1 MKKILLLITFLF
13 SGLYCFGQEWNI
25 WETFRTSE
33 EREILLRRRKRADK
47 ILLKGDLK
55 KLRAYMLRNA
65 SNAEGRITL
74 DETYHSYVWRYLVEN
89 ILANTASGELP
100 WEYAQ
105 MAIEING
112 KLQQQY
118 YQPYYLC
125 RLLRYAEKDYS
136 QKYLAEMLGALLDT
150 DPSYMRKAYQKTG
163 LTSMESYSNCK
174 LSNFDD
180 FVLEYVVN
188 KGKIDILKKLEDQ
201 DYRILDHK
209 EISKETYEKFPELLS
224 YLIHISAKKVTADGE
239 SILKFLNNFP
249 EKEELIKDKLE
260 AYAQKQYSLVENAQ
274 NYLDIRKIRDLHSE
288 ECFRFRRIHH
298 IVPHYFV
305 DFDNKEKEIYE
316 KDVKKLEDI
325 KNKVK
330 EYIES
335 TPISIEN
342 ASIFSNKLSNIY
354 PIKYIYSGDYKGK
367 IAEKVEMRGISS
379 KRLLTYDF
387 YKFTPNYFFIEY
399 FIYNYVDNPIDIE
412 KKALIAEDLYQI
424 SHMVEMLKKHFY
436 YELKLTYSFFSSYKV
451 IDRSLEDYEKT
462 TMDYALSFSKMPNYV
477 LDNNDFRESI
487 APLLEIKNAE
497 REAAVATFNARYDE
511 KSIQNNERKQKCV
524 GCEIPEFYLKKLY
537 QLGVDESVTIYLEN
551 KSSYEI
557 SHKEDGWYYG
567 IYIKRF
573 KSLNE
578 LLSEILNE
586 CEKKHCQ

>member
-13 SGLYCFGQEWNI
+13 SGLYCFGQQ

-33 EREILLRRRKRADK
+33 EKEILLRRRNRADK

-65 SNAEGRITL
+65 SDAEGRITL

-125 RLLRYAEKDYS
+125 RLLCYAEKDYS

-163 LTSMESYSNCK
+163 WTSMESYSNCK

-224 YLIHISAKKVTADGE
+224 YLIHISANKVTADEE
-239 SILKFLNNFP
+239 SILKFLTDFP

-274 NYLDIRKIRDLHSE
+274 NYLDIRKIRDLH
-288 ECFRFRRIHH
+288 RFQKIYH

-342 ASIFSNKLSNIY
+342 ASNFSNKLLNIY
-354 PIKYIYSGDYKGK
+354 PIKYIYYGDYKK
-367 IAEKVEMRGISS
+367 EIMRGFSS
-379 KRLLTYDF
+379 NTFSAYGT
-387 YKFTPNYFFIEY
+387 YKFTPKDFFIEY
-399 FIYNYVDNPIDIE
+399 FIYNYADNPIDIE
-412 KKALIAEDLYQI
+412 KKALIAGDLYQI
-424 SHMVEMLKKHFY
+424 NHMVEMLKKHFY
-436 YELKLTYSFFSSYKV
+436 YELKLTNSLFSSYKV
-451 IDRSLEDYEKT
+451 IDRSLQDYEGIV
-462 TMDYALSFSKMPNYV
+462 MDYALRFSKMPNYV
-477 LDNNDFRESI
+477 LDKNDFRESI

-511 KSIQNNERKQKCV
+511 RSIQNNERKQKCI
-524 GCEIPEFYLKKLY
+524 GCEIPDFYLKKLY

-557 SHKEDGWYYG
+557 SHKEDGWHYNG
-567 IYIKRF
+567 ISFNQF

-586 CEKKHCQ
+586 CEKKHCR

>member
-13 SGLYCFGQEWNI
+13 SGLYCFGQQ

-33 EREILLRRRKRADK
+33 EKEILLRRRNRADK

-224 YLIHISAKKVTADGE
+224 YLIHISANKVTADEE
-239 SILKFLNNFP
+239 SILKFLTDFP

-274 NYLDIRKIRDLHSE
+274 NYLDIRKIRDLH
-288 ECFRFRRIHH
+288 RFQKIYH

-342 ASIFSNKLSNIY
+342 ASNFSNKLLNIY
-354 PIKYIYSGDYKGK
+354 PIKYIYYGDYKK
-367 IAEKVEMRGISS
+367 EIMRGFSS
-379 KRLLTYDF
+379 NTFSAYGT
-387 YKFTPNYFFIEY
+387 YKFTPKDFFIEY
-399 FIYNYVDNPIDIE
+399 FIYNYADNPIDIE
-412 KKALIAEDLYQI
+412 KKALIAGDLYQI
-424 SHMVEMLKKHFY
+424 NHMVEMLKKHFY
-436 YELKLTYSFFSSYKV
+436 YELKLTNSFSSYYKV
-451 IDRSLEDYEKT
+451 IDRSLQDYEKIV
-462 TMDYALSFSKMPNYV
+462 MDYALSFSKMPNYV

-511 KSIQNNERKQKCV
+511 RSIQNNERKQKCI
-524 GCEIPEFYLKKLY
+524 GCEIPDFYLKKLY

-557 SHKEDGWYYG
+557 SHKEDGWHYNG
-567 IYIKRF
+567 ISFNQF

-586 CEKKHCQ
+586 CEKKHCK

>member
-13 SGLYCFGQEWNI
+13 SGLYCFGQQ

-33 EREILLRRRKRADK
+33 EKEILLRRRNRADK

-65 SNAEGRITL
+65 SDAEGRITL

-125 RLLRYAEKDYS
+125 RLLCYAEKDYS

-163 LTSMESYSNCK
+163 WTSMESYSNCK

-224 YLIHISAKKVTADGE
+224 YLIHISANKVTADEE
-239 SILKFLNNFP
+239 SILKFLTDFP

-274 NYLDIRKIRDLHSE
+274 NYLDIRKIRDLH
-288 ECFRFRRIHH
+288 RFQKIYH

-342 ASIFSNKLSNIY
+342 ASNFSNKLLNIY
-354 PIKYIYSGDYKGK
+354 PIKYIYYGDYKK
-367 IAEKVEMRGISS
+367 EIMRGFSS
-379 KRLLTYDF
+379 NTFSAYGT
-387 YKFTPNYFFIEY
+387 YKFTPKDFFIEY
-399 FIYNYVDNPIDIE
+399 FIYNYADNPIDIE
-412 KKALIAEDLYQI
+412 KKALIAGDLYQI
-424 SHMVEMLKKHFY
+424 NHMVEMLKKHFY
-436 YELKLTYSFFSSYKV
+436 YELKLTNSLFSSYKV
-451 IDRSLEDYEKT
+451 IDRSLQDYEGIV
-462 TMDYALSFSKMPNYV
+462 MDYALRFSKMPNYV
-477 LDNNDFRESI
+477 LDKNDFRESI
-487 APLLEIKNAE
+487 APLLEIKNAQ

-511 KSIQNNERKQKCV
+511 RSIQNNERKQKCI
-524 GCEIPEFYLKKLY
+524 GCEIPDFYLKKLY

-557 SHKEDGWYYG
+557 SHKEDGWHYNG
-567 IYIKRF
+567 ISFNQF

-586 CEKKHCQ
+586 CEKKHCR

>member
-13 SGLYCFGQEWNI
+13 SGLYCFGQQ

-33 EREILLRRRKRADK
+33 EKEILLRRRNRADK

-65 SNAEGRITL
+65 SDAEGRITL

-125 RLLRYAEKDYS
+125 RLLCYAEKDYS

-163 LTSMESYSNCK
+163 WTSMESYSNCK

-180 FVLEYVVN
+180 FVLEHVVN

-224 YLIHISAKKVTADGE
+224 YLIHISANKVTADEE
-239 SILKFLNNFP
+239 SILKFLTDFP

-274 NYLDIRKIRDLHSE
+274 NYLDIRKIRDLH
-288 ECFRFRRIHH
+288 RFQKIYH

-342 ASIFSNKLSNIY
+342 ASNFSNKLLNIY
-354 PIKYIYSGDYKGK
+354 PIKYIYYGDYKK
-367 IAEKVEMRGISS
+367 EIMRGFSS
-379 KRLLTYDF
+379 NTFSAYGT
-387 YKFTPNYFFIEY
+387 YKFTPKDFFIEY
-399 FIYNYVDNPIDIE
+399 FIYNYADNPIDIE
-412 KKALIAEDLYQI
+412 KKALIAGDLYQI
-424 SHMVEMLKKHFY
+424 NHMVEMLKKHFY
-436 YELKLTYSFFSSYKV
+436 YELKLTNSFSSYYKV
-451 IDRSLEDYEKT
+451 IDRSLQDYEKIV
-462 TMDYALSFSKMPNYV
+462 MDYALSFSKMPNYV

-511 KSIQNNERKQKCV
+511 RSIQNNERKQKCI
-524 GCEIPEFYLKKLY
+524 GCEIPDFYLKKLY

-557 SHKEDGWYYG
+557 SHKEDGWHYNG
-567 IYIKRF
+567 ISFNQF

-586 CEKKHCQ
+586 CEKKHCK

>member
-13 SGLYCFGQEWNI
+13 SGLYCFGQQ

-33 EREILLRRRKRADK
+33 EKEILLRRRNRADK

-65 SNAEGRITL
+65 SDAEGRITL

-125 RLLRYAEKDYS
+125 RLLCYAEKDYS

-163 LTSMESYSNCK
+163 WTSMESYSNCK

-180 FVLEYVVN
+180 FVHEYVVN

-224 YLIHISAKKVTADGE
+224 YLIHISANKVTADEE
-239 SILKFLNNFP
+239 SILKFLTDFP

-274 NYLDIRKIRDLHSE
+274 NYLDIRKIRDLH
-288 ECFRFRRIHH
+288 RFQKIYH

-342 ASIFSNKLSNIY
+342 ASNFSNKLLNIY
-354 PIKYIYSGDYKGK
+354 PIKYIYYGDYKK
-367 IAEKVEMRGISS
+367 EIMRGFSS
-379 KRLLTYDF
+379 NTFSAYGT
-387 YKFTPNYFFIEY
+387 YKFTPKDFFIEY
-399 FIYNYVDNPIDIE
+399 FIYNYADNPIDIE
-412 KKALIAEDLYQI
+412 KKALIAGDLYQI
-424 SHMVEMLKKHFY
+424 NHMVEMLKKHFY
-436 YELKLTYSFFSSYKV
+436 YELKLTNSLFSSYKV
-451 IDRSLEDYEKT
+451 IDRSLQDYEGIV
-462 TMDYALSFSKMPNYV
+462 MDYALRFSKMPNYV
-477 LDNNDFRESI
+477 LDKNDFRESI

-511 KSIQNNERKQKCV
+511 RSIQNNERKQKCI
-524 GCEIPEFYLKKLY
+524 GCEIPDFYLKKLY

-557 SHKEDGWYYG
+557 SHKEDGWHYNG
-567 IYIKRF
+567 ISFNQF

-586 CEKKHCQ
+586 CEKKHCR

>member
-13 SGLYCFGQEWNI
+13 SGLYCFGQQ

-33 EREILLRRRKRADK
+33 EKEILLRRRNRADK

-65 SNAEGRITL
+65 SDAEGRITL

-125 RLLRYAEKDYS
+125 RLLCYAEKDYS

-163 LTSMESYSNCK
+163 WTSMESYSNCK

-224 YLIHISAKKVTADGE
+224 YLIHISANKVTADEE
-239 SILKFLNNFP
+239 SILKFLTDFP

-274 NYLDIRKIRDLHSE
+274 NYLDIRKIRDLH
-288 ECFRFRRIHH
+288 RFQKIYH

-342 ASIFSNKLSNIY
+342 ASNFSNKLLNIY
-354 PIKYIYSGDYKGK
+354 PIKYIYYGDYKK
-367 IAEKVEMRGISS
+367 EIMRGFSS
-379 KRLLTYDF
+379 NTFSAYGT
-387 YKFTPNYFFIEY
+387 YKFTPKDFFIEY
-399 FIYNYVDNPIDIE
+399 FIYNYADNPIDIE
-412 KKALIAEDLYQI
+412 KKALIAGDLYQI
-424 SHMVEMLKKHFY
+424 NHMVEMLKKHFY
-436 YELKLTYSFFSSYKV
+436 YELKLTNSLFSSYKV
-451 IDRSLEDYEKT
+451 IDRSLQDYEGIV
-462 TMDYALSFSKMPNYV
+462 MDYALRFSKMPNYV
-477 LDNNDFRESI
+477 LDKNDFRESI

-497 REAAVATFNARYDE
+497 RKAAVATFNARYDE
-511 KSIQNNERKQKCV
+511 RSIQNNERKQKCI
-524 GCEIPEFYLKKLY
+524 GCEIPDFYLKKLY

-557 SHKEDGWYYG
+557 SHKEDGWHYNG
-567 IYIKRF
+567 ISFNQF

-586 CEKKHCQ
+586 CEKKHCR

>member
-13 SGLYCFGQEWNI
+13 SGLYCFGQQ

-33 EREILLRRRKRADK
+33 EKEILLRRRNRADK

-65 SNAEGRITL
+65 SDAEGRITL

-125 RLLRYAEKDYS
+125 RLLCYAEKDYS

-163 LTSMESYSNCK
+163 WTSMESYSNCK

-180 FVLEYVVN
+180 FVLEHVVN

-224 YLIHISAKKVTADGE
+224 YLIHISANKVTADEE
-239 SILKFLNNFP
+239 SILKFLTDFP

-274 NYLDIRKIRDLHSE
+274 NYLDIRKIRDLH
-288 ECFRFRRIHH
+288 RFQKIYH

-342 ASIFSNKLSNIY
+342 ASNFSNKLLNIY
-354 PIKYIYSGDYKGK
+354 PIKYIYYGDYKK
-367 IAEKVEMRGISS
+367 EIMRGFSS
-379 KRLLTYDF
+379 NTFSAYGT
-387 YKFTPNYFFIEY
+387 YKFTPKDFFIEY
-399 FIYNYVDNPIDIE
+399 FIYNYADNPIDIE
-412 KKALIAEDLYQI
+412 KKALIAGDLYQI
-424 SHMVEMLKKHFY
+424 NHMVEMLKKHFY
-436 YELKLTYSFFSSYKV
+436 YELKLTNSLFSSYKV
-451 IDRSLEDYEKT
+451 IDRSLQDYEEIV
-462 TMDYALSFSKMPNYV
+462 MDYALRFSKMPNYV

-497 REAAVATFNARYDE
+497 RKAAVATFNAHYDE
-511 KSIQNNERKQKCV
+511 RSIQNNERKQKCI
-524 GCEIPEFYLKKLY
+524 GCEIPDFYLKKLY

-557 SHKEDGWYYG
+557 SHKEDGWHYNG
-567 IYIKRF
+567 ISFNQF

-586 CEKKHCQ
+586 CEKKHCK

>member
-13 SGLYCFGQEWNI
+13 SGLYCFGQQWNI

-33 EREILLRRRKRADK
+33 EKEKLLRQRKRADK

-65 SNAEGRITL
+65 SDAEGRITL

-125 RLLRYAEKDYS
+125 RLLGYAEKDYS

-150 DPSYMRKAYQKTG
+150 DPSYMRKAYQETG
-163 LTSMESYSNCK
+163 WTSMKNYYNCK

-224 YLIHISAKKVTADGE
+224 YLIHISANKVTADEE
-239 SILKFLNNFP
+239 SILKFLTDFP

-274 NYLDIRKIRDLHSE
+274 NYLDIRKIRDLH
-288 ECFRFRRIHH
+288 RFQKIYH

-342 ASIFSNKLSNIY
+342 ASNFSNKLLNIY
-354 PIKYIYSGDYKGK
+354 PIKYIYYGDYKK
-367 IAEKVEMRGISS
+367 EIMRGFSS
-379 KRLLTYDF
+379 NTFSAYGT
-387 YKFTPNYFFIEY
+387 YKFTPKDFFIEY
-399 FIYNYVDNPIDIE
+399 FIYNYADNPIDIE
-412 KKALIAEDLYQI
+412 KKALIAGDLYQI
-424 SHMVEMLKKHFY
+424 NHMVEMLKKHFY
-436 YELKLTYSFFSSYKV
+436 YELKLTNSLFSSYKV
-451 IDRSLEDYEKT
+451 IDRSLQDYEGIV
-462 TMDYALSFSKMPNYV
+462 MDYALRFSKMPNYV
-477 LDNNDFRESI
+477 LDKNDFRESI

-511 KSIQNNERKQKCV
+511 RSIQNNERKQKCI
-524 GCEIPEFYLKKLY
+524 GCEIPDFYLKKLY

-557 SHKEDGWYYG
+557 SHKEDGWHYNG
-567 IYIKRF
+567 ISFNQF

-586 CEKKHCQ
+586 CEKKHCR

>member
-13 SGLYCFGQEWNI
+13 SGLYCFGQQ

-33 EREILLRRRKRADK
+33 EKEKLLRRRNRADK

-65 SNAEGRITL
+65 SDAEGRITL

-125 RLLRYAEKDYS
+125 RLLCYAEKDYS

-163 LTSMESYSNCK
+163 WTSMESYSNCK

-180 FVLEYVVN
+180 FVLEHVVN

-224 YLIHISAKKVTADGE
+224 YLIHISANKVTADEE
-239 SILKFLNNFP
+239 SILKFLTDFP

-274 NYLDIRKIRDLHSE
+274 NYLDIRKIRDLH
-288 ECFRFRRIHH
+288 RFQKIYH

-342 ASIFSNKLSNIY
+342 ASNFSNKLLNIY
-354 PIKYIYSGDYKGK
+354 PIKYIYYGDYKK
-367 IAEKVEMRGISS
+367 EIMRGFSS
-379 KRLLTYDF
+379 NTFSAYGT
-387 YKFTPNYFFIEY
+387 YKFTPKDFFIEY
-399 FIYNYVDNPIDIE
+399 FIYNYADNPIDIE
-412 KKALIAEDLYQI
+412 KKALIAGDLYQI
-424 SHMVEMLKKHFY
+424 NHMVEMLKKHFY
-436 YELKLTYSFFSSYKV
+436 YELKLTNSLFSSYKV
-451 IDRSLEDYEKT
+451 IDRSLQDYEKIV
-462 TMDYALSFSKMPNYV
+462 MDYALRFSKMPNYV

-511 KSIQNNERKQKCV
+511 RSIQNNERKQKCI
-524 GCEIPEFYLKKLY
+524 GCEIPDFYLKKLY

-557 SHKEDGWYYG
+557 SHKEDGWHYNG
-567 IYIKRF
+567 ISFNQF

-586 CEKKHCQ
+586 CEKKHCR

>member
-13 SGLYCFGQEWNI
+13 SGLYCFGQQ

-33 EREILLRRRKRADK
+33 EKEILLRRRNRADK

-65 SNAEGRITL
+65 SDAEGRITL

-125 RLLRYAEKDYS
+125 RLLCYAEKDYS

-163 LTSMESYSNCK
+163 WTSMESYSNCK

-180 FVLEYVVN
+180 FVLEHVVN

-224 YLIHISAKKVTADGE
+224 YLIHISANKVTADEE
-239 SILKFLNNFP
+239 SILKFLTDFP

-274 NYLDIRKIRDLHSE
+274 NYLDIRKIRDLH
-288 ECFRFRRIHH
+288 RFQKIYH

-342 ASIFSNKLSNIY
+342 ASNFSNKLLNIY
-354 PIKYIYSGDYKGK
+354 PIKYIYYGDYKK
-367 IAEKVEMRGISS
+367 EIMRGFSS
-379 KRLLTYDF
+379 NTFSAYGT
-387 YKFTPNYFFIEY
+387 YKFTPKDFFIEY
-399 FIYNYVDNPIDIE
+399 FIYNYADNPIDIE
-412 KKALIAEDLYQI
+412 KKALIAGDLYQI
-424 SHMVEMLKKHFY
+424 NHMVEMLKKHFY
-436 YELKLTYSFFSSYKV
+436 YELKLTNSLFSSYKV
-451 IDRSLEDYEKT
+451 IDRSLQDYEGIV
-462 TMDYALSFSKMPNYV
+462 MDYALRFSKMPNYV
-477 LDNNDFRESI
+477 LDKNDFRESI

-497 REAAVATFNARYDE
+497 RKAAVATFNARYDE
-511 KSIQNNERKQKCV
+511 RSIQNNERKQKCI
-524 GCEIPEFYLKKLY
+524 GCEIPDFYLKKLY

-557 SHKEDGWYYG
+557 SHKEDGWHYNG
-567 IYIKRF
+567 ISFNQF

-586 CEKKHCQ
+586 CEKKHCK